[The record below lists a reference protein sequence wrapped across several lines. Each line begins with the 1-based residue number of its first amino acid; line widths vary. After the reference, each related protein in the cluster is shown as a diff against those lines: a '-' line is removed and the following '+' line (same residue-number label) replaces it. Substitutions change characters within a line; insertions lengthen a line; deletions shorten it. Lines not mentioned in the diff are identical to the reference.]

1 MELHKKS
8 ELYGRGWL
16 AGLLLQSRD
25 MSKEQCKPAS
35 TRVWHGVTYI
45 DAVNRNAEL

>member
-16 AGLLLQSRD
+16 AGVLLQSRD
-25 MSKEQCKPAS
+25 MH
-35 TRVWHGVTYI
+35 VMLLVTLNLLY
-45 DAVNRNAEL
+45 V